1 MLERAF
7 RVDERVVDDLGNSQR
22 TVSRR
27 RERCFMLK
35 RTFRVGESATDDPT
49 DGRGTFRVDENDIF
63 IKTSVSRR
71 RERRIG
77 RGRSKPPCPKN

>member
-7 RVDERVVDDLGNSQR
+7 RVDERVVDDPGNSQR

-49 DGRGTFRVDENDIF
+49 DGRGTFRVDE
-63 IKTSVSRR
+63 SEVL
-71 RERRIG
+71 
-77 RGRSKPPCPKN
+77 C